1 MIIKKNFVNI
11 AIKIIIDITHDQLIN
26 FVVL

>member
-11 AIKIIIDITHDQLIN
+11 AIKTIIDITHDQLIN